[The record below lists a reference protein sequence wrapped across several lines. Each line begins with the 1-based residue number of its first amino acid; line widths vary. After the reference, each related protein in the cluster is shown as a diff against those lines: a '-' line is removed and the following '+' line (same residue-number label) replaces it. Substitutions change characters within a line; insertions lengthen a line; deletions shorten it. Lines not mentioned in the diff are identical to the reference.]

1 MAQPILSSFDDETKD
16 FVLGELDDLGAASV
30 IAGLEAILI
39 EEAGGTIAHGVTDEM
54 YDGSAAMAVA
64 SADMVAIAL
73 GHPREDEDAE
83 VLAALEPH
91 AEELRAETGLADLAG
106 RALAVIADPDNARFA
121 GRKGA
126 CKTAAEFRVLLT
138 DVQTRVARAK
148 VDHPG
153 TWSLVPV
160 EAGAFTITMHP
171 DTSETP

>member
-30 IAGLEAILI
+30 IASLEAILI
-39 EEAGGTIAHGVTDEM
+39 EE
-54 YDGSAAMAVA
+54 AAMAVA

-73 GHPREDEDAE
+73 GHPREDEDPE

-106 RALAVIADPDNARFA
+106 RALAVIADPGNARFA

-126 CKTAAEFRVLLT
+126 CTTAAEFRVLLT

-153 TWSLVPV
+153 KWNVVPV
-160 EAGAFTITMHP
+160 EAGAFTVTMHP